1 MNCPKCNK
9 PVADGAA
16 FCGECGAGVADF
28 HVASCLVPK
37 TTIKIKEKFSSGY
50 FLACAI
56 FLSIVAV
63 VLGFNAVSSITSGDI
78 FSALVPAVTSVC
90 TLVSAVSAWLMFALK
105 KASAASIRAYNAYN
119 VVMTILATVTCIF
132 AGLGSFIIFIVCVI
146 GGVLI
151 AVLGNVAS
159 GVVEKVMEMFEGS
172 IDFSINEVLDFL
184 TDGGVFVAICGAIAV
199 ALIMFLS
206 INGVLLYKNNA
217 KYVKEIAI
225 ALKNDKYETKRYPK
239 VRPWAFGVVFAAFG
253 VVTMMFD
260 VVTALALIAD
270 GGMLIVSV
278 LWFKTIHTEDYSA
291 DIEITSEKP
300 AVVEPPVVEAPTVE
314 MPVVE
319 APEVEEPKVEVAK
332 EAPVEEKVEEAE
344 AVESVET
351 VKETEVTE
359 SAEEVAVAETAE
371 ETAEEP
377 TEEVAVEAE
386 SEVAPTE
393 ESTETETEVE
403 AEVKAEE
410 AVAETDGAAEEVVE
424 AETEPETEAQN

>member
-56 FLSIVAV
+56 FLSIIAV
-63 VLGFNAVSSITSGDI
+63 ILGFNAVSSITSGDI
-78 FSALVPAVTSVC
+78 FSALVPAVSAVC

-172 IDFSINEVLDFL
+172 IDFSINEVLEFL

-300 AVVEPPVVEAPTVE
+300 AVVETPVVEAPTVE

-319 APEVEEPKVEVAK
+319 APEVEAPVVEEPEVEVAK
-332 EAPVEEKVEEAE
+332 EAPVEEKAEDTEA
-344 AVESVET
+344 AESVET
-351 VKETEVTE
+351 V
-359 SAEEVAVAETAE
+359 E

-386 SEVAPTE
+386 SEVAPAE
-393 ESTETETEVE
+393 ESTETETEAEAEVE
-403 AEVKAEE
+403 AEEEVE
-410 AVAETDGAAEEVVE
+410 AVAETEESTEEVAEAEVE
-424 AETEPETEAQN
+424 AETEPEPEAQN

>member
-56 FLSIVAV
+56 FLSIIAV

-184 TDGGVFVAICGAIAV
+184 TDSEAASFV
-199 ALIMFLS
+199 
-206 INGVLLYKNNA
+206 
-217 KYVKEIAI
+217 
-225 ALKNDKYETKRYPK
+225 T
-239 VRPWAFGVVFAAFG
+239 GVVIP
-253 VVTMMFD
+253 V
-260 VVTALALIAD
+260 D
-270 GGMLIVSV
+270 GGFSA
-278 LWFKTIHTEDYSA
+278 YSG
-291 DIEITSEKP
+291 
-300 AVVEPPVVEAPTVE
+300 V
-314 MPVVE
+314 
-319 APEVEEPKVEVAK
+319 
-332 EAPVEEKVEEAE
+332 
-344 AVESVET
+344 
-351 VKETEVTE
+351 
-359 SAEEVAVAETAE
+359 
-371 ETAEEP
+371 
-377 TEEVAVEAE
+377 
-386 SEVAPTE
+386 
-393 ESTETETEVE
+393 
-403 AEVKAEE
+403 
-410 AVAETDGAAEEVVE
+410 
-424 AETEPETEAQN
+424 

>member
-56 FLSIVAV
+56 FLSIIAV
-63 VLGFNAVSSITSGDI
+63 ILGFNAVSSITSGDI
-78 FSALVPAVTSVC
+78 FSAFVPAVTSVC

-172 IDFSINEVLDFL
+172 IDFSINEVLEFL

-253 VVTMMFD
+253 VATMMFD

-300 AVVEPPVVEAPTVE
+300 AVVETPVVEAPTVE

-319 APEVEEPKVEVAK
+319 APEVEAPVVEEPEVEVVK
-332 EAPVEEKVEEAE
+332 EAPVEEKAEDAE
-344 AVESVET
+344 AAESVET
-351 VKETEVTE
+351 V
-359 SAEEVAVAETAE
+359 E

-377 TEEVAVEAE
+377 TEAE

-393 ESTETETEVE
+393 ESTETETEAEAEVE
-403 AEVKAEE
+403 AEEAVE
-410 AVAETDGAAEEVVE
+410 AVAETEESTEEVAEAEVE
-424 AETEPETEAQN
+424 AETEPEPETQN